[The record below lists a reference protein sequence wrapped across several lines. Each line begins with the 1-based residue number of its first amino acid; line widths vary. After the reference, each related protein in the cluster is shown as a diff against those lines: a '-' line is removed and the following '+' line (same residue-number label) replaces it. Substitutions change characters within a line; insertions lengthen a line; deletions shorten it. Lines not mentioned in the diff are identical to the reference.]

1 MTAVEV
7 LGCGMHPFG
16 RWPDKLSSEM
26 AAVAIDGAL
35 EEAAIGA
42 SEIDVV
48 FTGHTTLASGGGTA
62 IASRLGIHSVP
73 VLNLDQ
79 ACASS
84 ATATVLACMSIMAGQ
99 FDTALV
105 LGFDKMGS
113 GFLQSARPHGRSDEL
128 LGLDLQPTRYALKAS
143 RYLSAYG
150 IDERMLAAVTVKSRR
165 HALLNDDAHLRD
177 QLTLDE
183 VIDSPMI
190 SSPLTRL
197 QCCPTS
203 DGSAAV
209 ILSRSGKSRAPR
221 PAIVGWS
228 FGTLS
233 PDDSMDA
240 GVPEVFTA
248 RLARQAYESAGI
260 GPEDVRIAQVHDAFT
275 IAEPLRLEALDLIPE
290 GEGLH
295 WNSKGA
301 TSLGGQI
308 PTNTDGGILS
318 RGHPVGAT
326 GLAQLIEVVRQLSGE
341 AGPRQV
347 DPWPAV
353 GVCQNLGGG
362 ENGGGVVLVV
372 RR

>member
-1 MTAVEV
+1 MSAIEV

-16 RWPDKLSSEM
+16 RWPDKLPSDM
-26 AAVAIDGAL
+26 AEVAVSRAL
-35 EEAAIGA
+35 EEARIDA

-48 FTGHTTLASGGGTA
+48 FTGHTTAESGGGSAVT
-62 IASRLGIHSVP
+62 SRLGIHTVP

-84 ATATVLACMSIMAGQ
+84 ATAAVLACMSLMAGQ
-99 FDTALV
+99 FETALV
-105 LGFDKMGS
+105 LGFDKMGT
-113 GFLQSARPHGRSDEL
+113 GFLQSSKPHGRRDEL

-143 RYLSAYG
+143 RYLASYG
-150 IDERMLAAVTVKSRR
+150 ADESSLAMVTVKSRR
-165 HALLNDDAHLRD
+165 HALLNDDAHLRS
-177 QLTLDE
+177 QVSLEE
-183 VIDSPMI
+183 VVESPMI

-203 DGSAAV
+203 DGAAAV
-209 ILSRSGKSRAPR
+209 ILSRPSRPRGVR
-221 PAIVGWS
+221 PAIVGWG

-233 PDDSMDA
+233 PDDSRDA
-240 GVPEVFTA
+240 GVPEVFTT
-248 RLARQAYESAGI
+248 RLAQRAYETAGI

-275 IAEPLRLEALDLIPE
+275 IAEPLRLEALGLVPE

-301 TSLGGQI
+301 TSLGGQL

-326 GLAQLIEVVRQLSGE
+326 GLAQLIEIVRQLSGR

-347 DPWPAV
+347 EPWPAV

-362 ENGGGVVLVV
+362 ENGGGVVLIVS
-372 RR
+372 R